1 MSGYKITFFKTPF
14 QKFPRFTQSS
24 GQEAPLI
31 SQEVNELLQKGA
43 IERTPFSRDGFYSHL
58 FLVTKKD
65 GPMRPVIDLSYLNKF
80 ILNKHFQME
89 NLSCLKT
96 LLLKGDFMTNID
108 LKDAYLSVPVHQSSQ
123 KFLRFIWEDTC
134 YQLKALP
141 FGLCSAPRIF
151 TKLMKP
157 IAAFLRRK
165 SIRVLIYLDDF
176 LLLAATKEEA
186 VKNTHLLIT
195 LLQSLGFII
204 NFKKSSLTPSQVITF
219 LGFKIDSTSMMLSL
233 PAEKINKIL
242 DCAHRLLAPQRITLR
257 NLASLIGLLET
268 SRPANWRAPLHFRHL
283 QCDLIW
289 GLQMNRESYDALITL
304 STSARGE
311 LAWWLENTRST
322 NGSPVHLP
330 PPDMLITTDASMKGW
345 GAVHHSLETNGR
357 WSQQESLQHINYLEL
372 KAAFLALKNF
382 SQRQVSRN
390 RFSANRQHNRHRL
403 YQQERGYTFPP
414 TPDPCPGIVGLV
426 PGKRHLC
433 DSFSHPGKR
442 QRLCR
447 QGVEIIQGYER
458 VEVRPIHHPTL
469 SISLS
474 DRPVRESPDKPTE
487 GLHQLETRP
496 RSHPHRRLH
505 DNLGSSARLC
515 LSSIQLDIQN
525 SGEGNDRTNRD
536 NSSCPNLA
544 NPALVAGSVEASN
557 ISAGTTAKQSNPPN
571 RPVRSEQSSPNV
583 SSPSL
588 GRVSHLYQRFQAEG
602 IPSNVADLLIAATR
616 TSTHKTYES
625 SWNRWCRWCSGRQID
640 PLSSSINDILTFLTE
655 VFNEGLAYRSI
666 NVL

>member
-1 MSGYKITFFKTPF
+1 
-14 QKFPRFTQSS
+14 
-24 GQEAPLI
+24 
-31 SQEVNELLQKGA
+31 
-43 IERTPFSRDGFYSHL
+43 
-58 FLVTKKD
+58 
-65 GPMRPVIDLSYLNKF
+65 
-80 ILNKHFQME
+80 
-89 NLSCLKT
+89 
-96 LLLKGDFMTNID
+96 MTNID

-134 YQLKALP
+134 YQFKALP

-257 NLASLIGLLET
+257 NLASLIGLLEA
-268 SRPANWRAPLHFRHL
+268 SRPAIWRAPLHFRHL

-289 GLQMNRESYDALITL
+289 GLQMNRETYDALITL

-372 KAAFLALKNF
+372 KAAFLALK
-382 SQRQVSRN
+382 
-390 RFSANRQHNRHRL
+390 
-403 YQQERGYTFPP
+403 TFLK
-414 TPDPCPGIVGLV
+414 D
-426 PGKRHLC
+426 R
-433 DSFSHPGKR
+433 SH
-442 QRLCR
+442 R
-447 QGVEIIQGYER
+447 QGVERIQGHER

-469 SISLS
+469 SITLS
-474 DRPVRESPDKPTE
+474 DRPVRESPNKPTE

-505 DNLGSSARLC
+505 DNLGSSARLR

-536 NSSCPNLA
+536 NSSRPNLA
-544 NPALVAGSVEASN
+544 NPALVAGSDLLRLL
-557 ISAGTTAKQSNPPN
+557 ISQPVLLPN
-571 RPVRSEQSSPNV
+571 SPTLLTDPSDLNRVHPMYPRLHLAVFHISTNV
-583 SSPSL
+583 SKLRAFRQTLPIYSSQQLVPPHTRPTSL
-588 GRVSHLYQRFQAEG
+588 VGTVGAAGVLDDKLILFRHL
-602 IPSNVADLLIAATR
+602 
-616 TSTHKTYES
+616 
-625 SWNRWCRWCSGRQID
+625 
-640 PLSSSINDILTFLTE
+640 
-655 VFNEGLAYRSI
+655 
-666 NVL
+666 